1 MQSNIPWFGRM
12 SITMLRSGIP
22 DESPGR
28 DREMQLSIRLV
39 LSREVRAVPAQTG
52 GARVQLGGKQKKR

>member
-1 MQSNIPWFGRM
+1 M

-39 LSREVRAVPAQTG
+39 LSREVRAVSAQTG